1 MPQKLEGKVAI
12 VAGGNSGIGEAT
24 VHVLAPEVAS
34 VELMARREEQG
45 KIVQAAVQ
53 AKGGTA
59 EIIRCGVSKS
69 DVIRGA
75 VDKTVALFGGVDVLF
90 NNAGGGGSEQFP
102 NESMRH
108 HQR

>member
-1 MPQKLEGKVAI
+1 
-12 VAGGNSGIGEAT
+12 
-24 VHVLAPEVAS
+24 
-34 VELMARREEQG
+34 MARREEQG

-59 EIIRCGVSKS
+59 EFIRCDVSKS
-69 DVIRGA
+69 DDIRDA

-102 NESMRH
+102 NESMR
-108 HQR
+108 

>member
-1 MPQKLEGKVAI
+1 MPRKLEGKVAI
-12 VAGGNSGIGEAT
+12 VTGGNSGIGEAT
-24 VHVLAPEVAS
+24 VHLFAQEGASLAI
-34 VELMARREEQG
+34 MARREEQG

-69 DVIRGA
+69 DDIRGA

-90 NNAGGGGSEQFP
+90 NNAGGGGPQQFP
-102 NESMRH
+102 NESMR
-108 HQR
+108 